1 MSPVVAPEVSVF
13 RGNEPW
19 SDEPEMES
27 SSHSQQLMWLV
38 AILEHLWA
46 DRDDF
51 FLGANLTV
59 YFSPEQVKH
68 RDFRGPDFFVVR
80 NTERRERRSWA
91 IWEEGGRYPDLIV
104 ELLSS
109 STAAVDRG
117 LKKQLYQD
125 RFRTPEYFW
134 FSPETAEFA
143 GFRLGADGVYTEIPA
158 NSQGWRWSEVLE
170 LYLGV
175 VGKRLRYFTAAGELV
190 PTPAEA
196 AAQARQQA
204 EREQQRAA
212 QAQQRAERAQQR
224 AEREQQRAEQERQRA
239 EREQQRAEQ
248 ERQRAEALA
257 ARLRAL
263 GYEP

>member
-1 MSPVVAPEVSVF
+1 VF

-38 AILEHLWA
+38 AILEYLWA

-51 FLGANLTV
+51 FIGANLTV

-80 NTERRERRSWA
+80 NTEQRERRSWA

-134 FSPETAEFA
+134 FSPDTAEFA
-143 GFRLGADGVYTEIPA
+143 GFRLGTGGVYTEIVP
-158 NSQGWRWSEVLE
+158 NTQGWRWSEVLE

-204 EREQQRAA
+204 EREQQRV
-212 QAQQRAERAQQR
+212 ERAQQR
-224 AEREQQRAEQERQRA
+224 AEQERQRAEQEQQRAEQERQRA
-239 EREQQRAEQ
+239 NREQQRAEQ

>member
-51 FLGANLTV
+51 FIGANLTV

-91 IWEEGGRYPDLIV
+91 TWEEGGRYPDLIV

-109 STAAVDRG
+109 FTAAVDRG
-117 LKKQLYQD
+117 LKKQLYQE

-134 FSPETAEFA
+134 FSPDTAEFA
-143 GFRLGADGVYTEIPA
+143 GFRLGADGVYAEIVPNA
-158 NSQGWRWSEVLE
+158 QDWRWSEVLE

-175 VGKRLRYFTAAGELV
+175 VGKRLRYFTATGELV

-196 AAQARQQA
+196 AAQARQQVD
-204 EREQQRAA
+204 RE
-212 QAQQRAERAQQR
+212 
-224 AEREQQRAEQERQRA
+224 RAEQEKQRV
-239 EREQQRAEQ
+239 EV
-248 ERQRAEALA
+248 LA